1 MTEKAYLI
9 KHGVD
14 SGWLEAKRYGQS
26 DPIASKDT
34 EEGRQKNRM
43 VRFKRIN

>member
-1 MTEKAYLI
+1 MTDKAYLVKQGI
-9 KHGVD
+9 D
-14 SGWLEAKRYGQS
+14 SGCLETKGYGQS

-43 VRFKRIN
+43 VRFKRIK